1 MRRSFA
7 AFAGVLCVL
16 LLSGC
21 TCATLEYRHPRTGAE
36 HTDAGSAK
44 HASLKIPPG
53 HLPPPGSCRIW
64 FPGAPPGQQPRPGDC
79 EVLARDIPPG
89 AWLLY
94 RPTDG
99 PRYVD
104 VSVYDDHRPGVIV
117 EIRIFEAATGTFVG
131 IRGESVHR

>member
-1 MRRSFA
+1 MRRFFT
-7 AFAGVLCVL
+7 AFAGILCVL

-21 TCATLEYRHPRTGAE
+21 TSATLEHRHSRTGAE
-36 HTDAGSAK
+36 HADAGSEK
-44 HASLKIPPG
+44 HLSLKIPPG

-64 FPGAPPGQQPRPGDC
+64 FPGAPPGQQLPPGDC
-79 EVLARDIPPG
+79 EVLAGDIPPG

-94 RPTDG
+94 RPTDE

-117 EIRIFEAATGTFVG
+117 EIRIFEAATGTFVR
-131 IRGESVHR
+131 IRGEL